1 MTRKIG
7 LSVALAVVAGLIAT
21 AALYAAGIIGS
32 SDPSYNGTIVEASG
46 EPAEFNLVSAENPDV
61 KLSDYRDQLVVM
73 YFGYTHCPDFCPA
86 TLSKLAQVKDQLGED
101 AEDVQVMMITVD
113 PERDSAQIL
122 ADYVANFDETFLGL
136 TGSDEQIAAAASKFG
151 IYYQKQEGSEASG
164 YLVDHTIT
172 VVVVDREGYP
182 RLYLGNELTADE
194 IANDLK
200 NLL

>member
-7 LSVALAVVAGLIAT
+7 LSVGLAVVAGLV
-21 AALYAAGIIGS
+21 AAVVLYAAGIIGS

-46 EPAEFNLVSAENPDV
+46 EPAEFNFASSENPDV

-86 TLSKLAQVKDQLGED
+86 TLNKLSQVKNQLGDD
-101 AEDVQVMMITVD
+101 AEDVQFMMITVD
-113 PERDSAQIL
+113 PERDSAEIL
-122 ADYVANFDETFLGL
+122 ADYVANFDDSFLGL
-136 TGSDEQIAAAASKFG
+136 TGSDEQLAAAASRFG

-194 IANDLK
+194 IVNDLE

>member
-1 MTRKIG
+1 MARKIG
-7 LSVALAVVAGLIAT
+7 LPVALAIVAALIAT
-21 AALYAAGIIGS
+21 AALFAVGIFGS

-46 EPAEFNLVSAENPDV
+46 EPAEFNLVSAEDPDV
-61 KLSDYRDQLVVM
+61 QLSDFRGELVVM

-86 TLSKLAQVKDQLGED
+86 TLSKLNQVKDQLGDD

-113 PERDSAQIL
+113 PERDSAEIL
-122 ADYVANFDETFLGL
+122 ADYVANFDESFMGL
-136 TGSDEQIAAAASKFG
+136 TGSDEQLAATASEFG
-151 IYYQKQEGSEASG
+151 IYYQKQEDSEASG